1 MNVIFY
7 NTTNRKKD
15 VTKTLTN
22 GTTYNCTLKEGSNV
36 VNPTIILT
44 GVSEISKN
52 YCNIPSFSRYYFIK
66 EWRIMTGGRMEIDLE
81 VDPLTSFSSYITDS
95 TQLIVRQ
102 ENAGLNQIRDT
113 NYPIAPYTDTRVIK
127 LGEKKFFNSFNAQ
140 TDCYLLT
147 VAGK

>member
-1 MNVIFY
+1 MNVVFY
-7 NTTNRKKD
+7 NTANRKKD

-44 GVSEISKN
+44 GVSQISKN

-66 EWRIMTGGRMEIDLE
+66 EWRIMTGNRMEIDLE

-113 NYPIAPYTDTRVIK
+113 NYPIAPYTDTRVIR
-127 LGEKKFFNSFNAQ
+127 LGEKKFFNSFNSQ

>member
-15 VTKTLTN
+15 VTKTITN

-52 YCNIPSFSRYYFIK
+52 YCNIPAFSRYYFIK

-113 NYPIAPYTDTRVIK
+113 NYPIAPYTDTRVVK

>member
-15 VTKTLTN
+15 VTKTITN

>member
-7 NTTNRKKD
+7 NTTSKKNA

-22 GTTYNCTLKEGSNV
+22 GTTYSCTLKEGSNIL
-36 VNPTIILT
+36 NPTIILT
-44 GVSEISKN
+44 GTAEISKN

-66 EWRIMTGGRMEIDLE
+66 DWRIMTGNRTEIDLE
-81 VDPLTSFSSYITDS
+81 VDVLTSFSSTILSS

-113 NYPIAPYTDTRVIK
+113 NYPIAPYTNTRVIK
-127 LGEKKFFNSFNAQ
+127 MGEQKFFKGFDSS

>member
-1 MNVIFY
+1 MNVVFY
-7 NTTNRKKD
+7 NTTNHKKAI
-15 VTKTLTN
+15 TKTLTN
-22 GTTYNCTLKEGSNV
+22 GTTYSCVLKDGSNV

-44 GVSEISKN
+44 GVSEIAKN

-66 EWRIMTGGRMEIDLE
+66 EWRVMTGGRMEIDLE
-81 VDPLTSFSSYITDS
+81 VDPLTSFSSHILDS
-95 TQLIVRQ
+95 TQLVVRQ
-102 ENAGLNQIRDT
+102 ENIGLNQIKDT
-113 NYPIAPYTDTRVIK
+113 NYPIAPYTDTRVVK

>member
-102 ENAGLNQIRDT
+102 ENVGLNQIRDT

-127 LGEKKFFNSFNAQ
+127 LGEKKFFNSFNNQ

>member
-66 EWRIMTGGRMEIDLE
+66 EWRVMTGGRIEIDLE
-81 VDPLTSFSSYITDS
+81 VDPLTSFSSYITNS

-113 NYPIAPYTDTRVIK
+113 NYPIAPYTDTRVVK
-127 LGEKKFFNSFNAQ
+127 LGEKKFFNSFNNQ

>member
-1 MNVIFY
+1 MNVVFY
-7 NTTNRKKD
+7 NTTNHKKA

-22 GTTYNCTLKEGSNV
+22 GTTYTCNLKEGSNV

-81 VDPLTSFSSYITDS
+81 VDPLTSFSSYILDS
-95 TQLIVRQ
+95 TQLVVRQ
-102 ENAGLNQIRDT
+102 ENIGLNQIKDT
-113 NYPIAPYTDTRVIK
+113 NYPIAPYSETRVIK
-127 LGEKKFFNSFNAQ
+127 VGEKKFFNSFTNT